1 MPYIEQNVIEEI
13 KLRNDIEQVISG
25 YVQLKRA
32 GSNMKGLCPFHSEK
46 TPSFTV
52 FTSDQSFYC
61 FGCGAGGDVINFV
74 RKIENLDYPSAIEFL
89 ARRAG
94 ITVNVSSGDK
104 SESYRKTRTLEMNKI
119 AAKFYHDTLMSP
131 AGKAGLDYLR
141 GRGLSLPII
150 KHFGLGF
157 APDNAF
163 SLIDLLRSKG
173 YSDNEMS
180 SAFLCGISKKTGKPY
195 DYFRN
200 RVIFPIISPSGDVI
214 AFGGRAIDG
223 SIPKYLNSSDTP
235 AFKKSKNLFAL
246 NFAKSECSEQL
257 ILCEGYMDV
266 IALHGA
272 GFPSAVATLGT
283 AITPDQ
289 ARIMKRYSD
298 KVIICYDS
306 DAAGQNAAYKAFKL
320 LGESGVDCKLLKVE
334 GAKDPDEYIKKFGA
348 SAFRDLMSGSKS
360 EFDFKFDNIVINNN
374 IETTDG
380 KVKAIEQTVSLIAE
394 FPGSAR
400 RDVYIR
406 RAAEVLGVSA
416 DSLTLDVEKE
426 IKSINARKKRDDFS
440 KIITDTAGYGDR
452 VNTDAVKNPKA
463 AKAEEAMLGILLL
476 HPEYIDELK
485 KKGTLPSEDAFFTG
499 FGKKVYALMLR
510 LSENGVFSPEMLGE
524 ELSEDEMSR
533 LEKLR
538 MMRRAVSGNT
548 LKVFDDCL
556 ASLKEATAVESI
568 EDILRKKRKK
578 D

>member
-1 MPYIEQNVIEEI
+1 LPYIEQNVIEEI